1 MLKPVLRQGAPGRWT
16 GRRRELLPAD
26 PGLVAVPRL
35 TVAVL
40 AVTVSRWARR

>member
-16 GRRRELLPAD
+16 GRWSDLLPAD

-40 AVTVSRWARR
+40 AVTVSPWALR